1 MRRHGVVHIGIV
13 TYRGAQ
19 LSAALGLADLFDV
32 AEELLAA
39 RRPEVAPQLVV
50 SRLLFDVATGVMLT
64 EGADETFAKT
74 PLTAIL
80 LPPSRGEPP
89 VGDEFAP
96 LLPWLRAQREEG
108 AILAS
113 VCAGAFLLARAG
125 LLEGKPATTHWALVD
140 DFRAMFPDIALQPDR
155 LLVTAGDI
163 ITAGGLMAWTD
174 LGLLIV
180 ERLFGAEAMIETAR
194 FLLIDPPGRE
204 QRYYSDFRPSR
215 GHGDPNILKAQ
226 QWFDSM
232 LSRDVSVEEMAGVAG
247 LEPRTFLRRFQKALG
262 LKPIEYCQQMR
273 VAEARRR
280 LETSAASIDQ
290 IGWECGYRD
299 PASFRKIFLRI
310 VGLTPADY
318 RRRFHSGDMTTG
330 RD

>member
-1 MRRHGVVHIGIV
+1 MIRRGAAHIGIL
-13 TYRGAQ
+13 TYPGAQ
-19 LSAALGLADLFDV
+19 MSAALGLADLFMV
-32 AEELLAA
+32 AGDLLAE
-39 RRPEVAPQLVV
+39 RRPEASPHLIV
-50 SRLLFDVATGVMLT
+50 SRLVFDVKTGAVT
-64 EGADETFAKT
+64 GFSPGADT
-74 PLTAIL
+74 LTALL
-80 LPPSRGEPP
+80 LPPSLGDPP
-89 VGDEFAP
+89 VGSNLDP
-96 LLPWLRAQREEG
+96 LLPWLRARREEG
-108 AILAS
+108 SVLAS

-140 DFRAMFPDIALQPDR
+140 DFRAMFPEIALQPDR
-155 LLVTAGDI
+155 LLVTSGDI

-204 QRYYSDFRPSR
+204 QRYYSDFKPNRS
-215 GHGDPNILKAQ
+215 HGDPQILKAQ
-226 QWFDSM
+226 HWFEARLAS
-232 LSRDVSVEEMAGVAG
+232 DVSVENMADAAG

-262 LKPIEYCQQMR
+262 MKPIEYCQQMR

-318 RRRFHSGDMTTG
+318 RRRFHGGEMALA
-330 RD
+330 

>member
-1 MRRHGVVHIGIV
+1 MFRQGTVNIGIL
-13 TYRGAQ
+13 TYPGAQ
-19 LSAALGLADLFDV
+19 MSAALGLADLFMV
-32 AEELLAA
+32 AEELQAE
-39 RRPEVAPQLVV
+39 RRPEASPRMIV
-50 SRLLFDVATGVMLT
+50 SRLVFDVETGVVDGLSC
-64 EGADETFAKT
+64 AKD

-80 LPPSRGEPP
+80 LPPSLGEPP
-89 VGDEFAP
+89 IGADLDP
-96 LLPWLRAQREEG
+96 LLPWLRARREEG

-125 LLEGKPATTHWALVD
+125 LLQGKPATTHWALVD
-140 DFRAMFPDIALQPDR
+140 DFRSMFPEVDLQPDR

-163 ITAGGLMAWTD
+163 ITAGGVMAWTD

-204 QRYYSDFRPSR
+204 QRYYSDFKPNRS
-215 GHGDPNILKAQ
+215 HGDPQILRAQ
-226 QWFDSM
+226 QWFEAR
-232 LSRDVSVEEMAGVAG
+232 LSADVSVEDMAGAAG
-247 LEPRTFLRRFQKALG
+247 LEPRTFLRRFQKAVG
-262 LKPIEYCQQMR
+262 MKPIEYCQQIR

-280 LETSAASIDQ
+280 LETSAARVDQ

-299 PASFRKIFLRI
+299 PASFRKIFLRV

-318 RRRFHSGDMTTG
+318 RRRFHGGDRIHT
-330 RD
+330 